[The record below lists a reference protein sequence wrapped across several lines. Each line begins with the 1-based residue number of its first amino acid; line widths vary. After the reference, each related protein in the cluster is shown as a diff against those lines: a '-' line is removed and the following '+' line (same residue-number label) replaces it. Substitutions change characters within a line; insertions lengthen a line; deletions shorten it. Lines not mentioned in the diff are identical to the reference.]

1 MKGEIRFRTEIK
13 NLLIRRDK
21 VIIVL
26 DKITYVYLLTTLKPI
41 ASIPTINN
49 EKGVCAIS
57 YDKDRFVLVTLDT
70 EPGNIRIENFHINEV
85 KRGAM
90 HENPISHLSLNY
102 EGTFGASASEQG
114 TIIRVFDTMTLDIL
128 HELRRGTNPANIT
141 SLAFSPDQRFIL
153 ACSNR
158 PTIHVWDLQQ
168 S

>member
-21 VIIVL
+21 VVIVL
-26 DKITYVYLLTTLKPI
+26 DKIVPFTQTYVYLLTTLKPI
-41 ASIPTINN
+41 ASIPTVNN

-102 EGTFGASASEQG
+102 AGTHGASASE
-114 TIIRVFDTMTLDIL
+114 
-128 HELRRGTNPANIT
+128 
-141 SLAFSPDQRFIL
+141 
-153 ACSNR
+153 
-158 PTIHVWDLQQ
+158 
-168 S
+168 